1 MSVAALTPI
10 VNSPGGYRFLPSLRF
25 ASGGVLSLPGMA
37 MERAVLTD
45 PQPLDEAFPVIKRH
59 LGTRDRAMPALCGIE
74 LRSPAQITMSEFV
87 QFNDRYLA
95 HLDAHGLLRDGVPPL
110 TRTNVAPFAHAP
122 ATPLVLA
129 FYYTVPDPRPTE
141 SFVISGV
148 AEVATGLA
156 YPDDIVRPG
165 ETSADAL
172 LAKARSVVDDVTAI
186 LDRLGGVW
194 DEAVS
199 VHLYSV
205 HPVAFDLVRSVL
217 AGIGVAPRNGI
228 VWHDAAPPVDG
239 LELEVDIRRY
249 AREHALVRT

>member
-1 MSVAALTPI
+1 MSVASLSPI
-10 VNSPGGYRFLPSLRF
+10 DNSPGGYRFLPSLRF

-37 MERAVLTD
+37 IERAVLME
-45 PQPLDEAFPVIKRH
+45 PQPLDGAFTVIGRH
-59 LGTRDRAMPALCGIE
+59 LEEQGRAMSALCGIE
-74 LRSPAQITMSEFV
+74 LRSPAQITMDDFV

-110 TRTNVAPFAHAP
+110 TRTNVAPFASAP
-122 ATPLVLA
+122 SMPLVLA
-129 FYYTVPDPRPTE
+129 FSYTVPEQRPAS

-172 LAKARSVVDDVTAI
+172 LEKARSVVDDVAAI

-194 DEAVS
+194 DDTVS
-199 VHLYSV
+199 VHLYSI
-205 HPVAFDLVRSVL
+205 HPVAFHLMRTVL
-217 AGIGVAPRNGI
+217 AGIGVVPRNGI
-228 VWHDAAPPVDG
+228 IWHDAAPPVDG

-249 AREHALVRT
+249 AREHALALT